1 VNRTRG
7 TEDQPTPQPAGPR
20 RALTALCLTQIVGW
34 GVLYYSFP
42 VALPTITANT
52 GWSDPSATAAFS
64 LALVVAAVAGIPAGR
79 AIDRRGPRSIMTL
92 GSVVGVAATLG
103 IAAAPTAGWFAA
115 AWVVAGLAQAATLY
129 AAAFT
134 ALTRWYG
141 PHRTHALTV
150 LTLVAGLSSTI
161 FAPATAAL
169 LDQFGWRQTYVVLA
183 VLLAVTTI
191 PGHAFGLTAPWPA
204 HDHAAHPRLR
214 DGHVRTVATSRAFA
228 CLTIASALTAFAM
241 FAATIHLI
249 PLLTDRGLSMA
260 LAAWALGLSGAGQL
274 LGRIGYAPLSRRTT
288 PRFRSVAILA
298 GGAATIAA
306 VGLLPGPAALL
317 VAASIILGIARGAF
331 TLLQSTA
338 VSDRWG
344 ITSFGTIYGI
354 LNAPTTIAMAVA
366 PWAGSAIASAVGS
379 YPAMFGV
386 LTAIAV
392 VAAVVALGT
401 ATPSTPVARTR

>member
-1 VNRTRG
+1 MNRTRG
-7 TEDQPTPQPAGPR
+7 TENRRSARPAGPR
-20 RALTALCLTQIVGW
+20 RALAALCLTQIVGW

-42 VALPTITANT
+42 VALPAITVDT
-52 GWSDPSATAAFS
+52 GWSGPSTTAAFS

-79 AIDRRGPRSIMTL
+79 AIDRHGPRLIMTT
-92 GSVVGVAATLG
+92 GSAVGVAATLG
-103 IAAAPTAGWFAA
+103 IAAAPGVAWFAA
-115 AWVVAGLAQAATLY
+115 AWVVAGIAQAGTLY

-141 PHRTHALTV
+141 PRRTHALTV

-169 LDQFGWRQTYVVLA
+169 LDQVGWRQTYVVLA

-204 HDHAAHPRLR
+204 HDHTAHPRR
-214 DGHVRTVATSRAFA
+214 RNGHVRTVASSRAFV
-228 CLTIASALTAFAM
+228 CLAVASALTAFAM

-249 PLLTDRGLSMA
+249 PLLTDRGLSMP

-274 LGRIGYAPLSRRTT
+274 LGRVGYAPLSRRTT

-306 VGLLPGPAALL
+306 VGLLPGPAAAL
-317 VAASIILGIARGAF
+317 VAASIVLGIARGAF
-331 TLLQSTA
+331 TLVQSTA

-344 ITSFGTIYGI
+344 IASFGTLYGI

-366 PWAGSAIASAVGS
+366 PWAGSAIAAAVGS
-379 YPAMFGV
+379 YPAMFTV
-386 LTAIAV
+386 LTAIAGA
-392 VAAVVALGT
+392 AAVVAAGT
-401 ATPSTPVARTR
+401 AVPAMHARHGS

>member
-1 VNRTRG
+1 MRPAH
-7 TEDQPTPQPAGPR
+7 PTG
-20 RALTALCLTQIVGW
+20 ALAALCLTQIVGW

-42 VALPTITANT
+42 VALPAITAGT
-52 GWSDPSATAAFS
+52 GWSESSTTAAFS
-64 LALVVAAVAGIPAGR
+64 AALLVAAVAGIAVGR
-79 AIDRRGPRSIMTL
+79 IIDRHGPRWVMTL
-92 GSVVGVAATLG
+92 GSVIGVAATLAV
-103 IAAAPTAGWFAA
+103 AAAPGVGWFAA
-115 AWVVAGLAQAATLY
+115 AWVIAGIAQAGTLY
-129 AAAFT
+129 APAFT

-141 PHRTHALTV
+141 PARVRALTV

-169 LDQFGWRQTYVVLA
+169 LDHLSWRQTYVALA
-183 VLLAVTTI
+183 VLLAVTTAI

-204 HDHAAHPRLR
+204 ADHAAHTRLR
-214 DGHVRTVATSRAFA
+214 DGHVRAVATSRPFV

-249 PLLTDRGLSMA
+249 PLLTGRGLSMT

-288 PRFRSVAILA
+288 PRVRSVLILTA
-298 GGAATIAA
+298 VAATVAA
-306 VGLLPGPAALL
+306 VGLLPGPAAAL
-317 VAASIILGIARGAF
+317 VAASIVLGVARGAF

-344 ITSFGTIYGI
+344 IAGFGTLYGI

-366 PWAGSAIASAVGS
+366 PWAGSAIAAAVGS
-379 YPAMFGV
+379 SPAMFAV

-392 VAAVVALGT
+392 AAAVVAIGT
-401 ATPSTPVARTR
+401 ATINGAARP